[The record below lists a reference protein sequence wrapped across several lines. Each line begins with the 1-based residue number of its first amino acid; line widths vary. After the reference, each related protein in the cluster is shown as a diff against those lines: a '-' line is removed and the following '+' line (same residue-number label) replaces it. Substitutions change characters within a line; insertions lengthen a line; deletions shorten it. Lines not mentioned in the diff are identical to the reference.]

1 MRHEYESVDCLPSTV
16 PGDESGLQEPAWTAA
31 KQARI
36 AQVGELAELVGFVEF
51 VGFVGTAGT
60 AQTGLNPS
68 SLDQPGLASS
78 VASKLV
84 SGPDPKAASGAA

>member
-16 PGDESGLQEPAWTAA
+16 PGNESGLQEPAWIAA
-31 KQARI
+31 VQARI
-36 AQVGELAELVGFVEF
+36 AQVGELAELVGF

>member
-16 PGDESGLQEPAWTAA
+16 PGEESGLQEPA
-31 KQARI
+31 RI
-36 AQVGELAELVGFVEF
+36 AQVDELADL
-51 VGFVGTAGT
+51 VGFVGTAGI
-60 AQTGLNPS
+60 AQTDLNPS

-78 VASKLV
+78 VASKLA

>member
-1 MRHEYESVDCLPSTV
+1 MRHEYQSVDCLPSTV
-16 PGDESGLQEPAWTAA
+16 PGEESGLQEPAWTAA
-31 KQARI
+31 VQARI
-36 AQVGELAELVGFVEF
+36 AQVDELAELVGF

-60 AQTGLNPS
+60 AQTDLNPS